1 MMKRTCL
8 AACLLAGL
16 MLLLTACDGGE
27 RTVLVEGEQADGIHV
42 TATQKVSVKPDKAT
56 ITLGVYTRAKTARQA
71 QAENAQA
78 MQKVIDAVRRFGLSD
93 DAIQTTDYSVY
104 PSYTERSVINYDV
117 TNTIRFEMT
126 DLAKAGEL
134 LDAAA
139 DAGANANVSIAFGLK
154 DADKAYGQALALA
167 VKEARIK
174 AEAIASAG
182 GRDLGEA
189 LRIEESGPDTPI
201 PYYEDYR
208 TAQDSAKSVP
218 VSPGTLD
225 VSATVTVVYGWR

>member
-1 MMKRTCL
+1 MTKRTCL
-8 AACLLAGL
+8 MACLLAGL
-16 MLLLTACDGGE
+16 VLLLTACGSGE

-71 QAENAQA
+71 QADNAQV
-78 MQKVIDAVRRFGLSD
+78 MQKVADAVKRFGLND
-93 DAIQTTDYSVY
+93 DAIQTTGYSVY
-104 PSYTERSVINYDV
+104 PSYTGRSVVNYDV
-117 TNTIRFEMT
+117 TNTIRFELT

-139 DAGANANVSIAFGLK
+139 DAGANTNVSIAFGLK
-154 DADKAYGQALALA
+154 DADKAYGQALTLA

-174 AEAIASAG
+174 AEAIASAA
-182 GRDLGEA
+182 GRGLGDA
-189 LRIEESGPDTPI
+189 LRVEESGPDTPV
-201 PYYEDYR
+201 PYYADYR
-208 TAQDSAKSVP
+208 TAEDSAKSVP

-225 VSATVTVVYGWR
+225 VSATVTIVYAWR